1 MLNFGNFKP
10 VNQANVRVEG
20 ASRKGIMRG
29 QSFILKFRRAI
40 GKSKTNG
47 SQEIQSGFEFS
58 TAKFKEL
65 NLADKN
71 RGLIEVIDGDSG
83 KSYVAIVA
91 NAHAV
96 MLKTTGK
103 NEKGDKGKSFKS
115 TILEKALSEQGVLD
129 LTDKSLGQ
137 IQKLDLVAVPDSVG
151 VELGAGTGIVATGG
165 VFEVVVDTKEYSKD
179 EEGETS
185 EPEVPVT
192 GTPTPPE
199 TQVEAPETTSPELQ
213 VPDEVPTPTPE
224 PASTPAT
231 SAVDDDF

>member
-165 VFEVVVDTKEYSKD
+165 VFEVVVDTNTYSKD
-179 EEGETS
+179 EETEPETKTS
-185 EPEVPVT
+185 EPEAPAT
-192 GTPTPPE
+192 GTPAE
-199 TQVEAPETTSPELQ
+199 TAPETTSPELQ

-224 PASTPAT
+224 PAPTPAT